1 MSFKLK
7 SIRLYKLSF
16 SLWLGAALFFPLMSP
31 GAEQPIQ
38 PIPQSSFLDSTDTRR
53 DYLSGKF
60 VEFVSDVDRFF
71 GDDKNYQESNES
83 VIQLDIGRMAGRG
96 AERKFV
102 LSGRAKVHLP
112 SLEKRLHLVLET
124 NADKNVTAEPAQVQA
139 TSIDQVA
146 APESY
151 AAGARYETKAE
162 KIRHFSADAGI
173 KFQGMNTSPFARLRE
188 RLAVPV
194 GNWRMRA
201 EETLFW
207 FNTTG
212 TGSNTQLDFER
223 LISEPMLFRASS
235 NATWLMKDQNF
246 DVHQDF
252 SVYHTLNERTALLY
266 QASVIGVSKPQWEV
280 TDYVLLLLYR
290 YRLHREW
297 VFLELSPQLHYPQ
310 VDNYRL
316 SPMLGMR
323 LEVLFDDPD

>member
-1 MSFKLK
+1 
-7 SIRLYKLSF
+7 
-16 SLWLGAALFFPLMSP
+16 
-31 GAEQPIQ
+31 
-38 PIPQSSFLDSTDTRR
+38 
-53 DYLSGKF
+53 
-60 VEFVSDVDRFF
+60 VSDVDRFF